1 MKWTAVAAVAIGVA
15 AAIPA
20 SAQDAPE
27 ITGPRKLMPRA
38 EEIVLARS
46 AAPPEVSAAA
56 TVLVLEANGY
66 VAAEKGSNGVTCY
79 VSRSQPESLEPHC
92 FDEEGSQTILAM
104 ELRRAELRQ
113 KNVPA
118 EEIDREIEK
127 GIANGTFRLPRRPAM
142 SYMLSSA
149 QVLYNDEGKRVG
161 NWKPHLMIYFPYLS
175 SSQLGLGSEPSTM
188 AAFVAGAGSATSS
201 IVVVVSDFVNPARFV
216 K

>member
-1 MKWTAVAAVAIGVA
+1 MRWTALVVSAITVGVA
-15 AAIPA
+15 MPV
-20 SAQDAPE
+20 SAQDGPE

-38 EEIVLARS
+38 EEIVLAKS
-46 AAPPEVSAAA
+46 AAPADVSGAA

-66 VAAEKGSNGVTCY
+66 VVAEKGSNGVTCY

-118 EEIDREIEK
+118 EDIDREIAK
-127 GIANGTFRLPRRPAM
+127 GISDGTFRLPRRPAM

-149 QVLYNDEGKRVG
+149 QVLYSAEGRRVG

-175 SSQLGLGSEPSTM
+175 SSQLGLGPEPATT

-201 IVVVVSDFVNPARFV
+201 IVVVVNAFVDPVRV
-216 K
+216 VR